1 MYVEGL
7 AQLTDLV
14 VLCGLCMIDDHDN
27 VDGALPEVGGGL
39 CAVQAECKEEGVL
52 SGGGDDDGEG
62 GLVIFVVR

>member
-1 MYVEGL
+1 
-7 AQLTDLV
+7 
-14 VLCGLCMIDDHDN
+14 MIDDHDN